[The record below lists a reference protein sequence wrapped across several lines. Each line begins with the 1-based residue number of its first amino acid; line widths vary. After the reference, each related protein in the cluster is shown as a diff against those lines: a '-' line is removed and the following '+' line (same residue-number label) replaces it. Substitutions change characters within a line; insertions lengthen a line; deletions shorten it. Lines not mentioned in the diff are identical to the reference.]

1 MGLEGNITIKGHK
14 TMTHK
19 TMTHKTIFPN
29 SVWNQT
35 LYEQY
40 MEKRGTPTYGAYLSE
55 QVKKRDAERRARGGI
70 VL

>member
-1 MGLEGNITIKGHK
+1 MGLEGNITIKG
-14 TMTHK
+14 HK

-35 LYEQY
+35 LYEQC
-40 MEKRGTPTYGAYLSE
+40 MEKRKTPTYGVYVSE
-55 QVKKRDAERRARGGI
+55 QVKKRDAERRARGET

>member
-1 MGLEGNITIKGHK
+1 MGLEGNITIKG
-14 TMTHK
+14 HK

-40 MEKRGTPTYGAYLSE
+40 MEKRETPTYGAYLSAE
-55 QVKKRDAERRARGGI
+55 QVKKRNAEGRVRS
-70 VL
+70 